1 MKYQHN
7 DFLFL
12 SDQSE
17 QLIGYVAAILHV
29 PTTLEVPLS
38 NR

>member
-1 MKYQHN
+1 MVYQHSV
-7 DFLFL
+7 FLS

-29 PTTLEVPLS
+29 PTTLEVLLS
-38 NR
+38 NK